1 IPPGVFGEV
10 MGQASAAF
18 YGRIDF
24 KSHPFQV
31 NEVGGGT
38 FEVDTIVDRLQ
49 TTGAL
54 NIGESATVNTRM
66 IALSLKST
74 GNITIDFGPSGTA
87 E

>member
-1 IPPGVFGEV
+1 

-18 YGRIDF
+18 YGRVDF

-49 TTGAL
+49 TTGEL
-54 NIGESATVNTRM
+54 NIGESATVSTRM

-74 GNITIDFGPSGTA
+74 GN
-87 E
+87 